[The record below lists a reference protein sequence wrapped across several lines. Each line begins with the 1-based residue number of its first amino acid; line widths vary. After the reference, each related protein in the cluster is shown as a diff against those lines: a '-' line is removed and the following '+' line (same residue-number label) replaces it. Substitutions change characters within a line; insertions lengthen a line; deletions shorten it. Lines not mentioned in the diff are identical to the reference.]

1 MAFASCNIADA
12 VGRMAALQ
20 PDRPAVVVTAGRSG
34 GRRSY
39 AHWTFAQL
47 EAESAACARG
57 LLEAGFGRG
66 ERAVL
71 MVTPGLD
78 FFALAFGM
86 LRAGVVPVLIDPGLG
101 TAQLS
106 RCLAEARP
114 SGFIGVSR
122 AHAAQ
127 RVLGWAKETVTRR
140 VTVGPRLFWGG
151 HTLAQLKSLGRGSP
165 LPLPDTAPDEVAAV
179 LFTSGSTGIAKGVVY
194 LHRHFVAQ
202 VEMIRDTYGIQP
214 GEVDLPTFPPFALF
228 DPALGMT
235 AVLPEMDFTRP
246 ARVDPSMLLELLEDW
261 KVTSVFGSP
270 GLLGTVARHGAR
282 HGVKWPDTVRRVLSA
297 GAPVPVPTL
306 EGMHRL
312 LADGAEIF
320 TPYGATECL
329 PVASIGSR
337 EVLKETRPLTDA
349 GAGVCVGRVVPPNDV
364 RILRIQDGPLREW
377 AEVEELPAGEVG
389 EIAVLGPT
397 TTERYFEREEATL
410 LAKVRR
416 DGRKVHRMGDVG
428 YLDAQGRLWFCG
440 RKGHRVELPGRTLYT
455 AQVEEVLNVH
465 PAVFRTALVGVQREG
480 QTVPVICVEREPGVE
495 LPEAQLFAELRAL
508 CERQA
513 VTAGLDTFLIH
524 PGFPVDIRH
533 NAKIGRE
540 KLAAW
545 AQERL
550 G

>member
-1 MAFASCNIADA
+1 
-12 VGRMAALQ
+12 
-20 PDRPAVVVTAGRSG
+20 VVVTAGRTG
-34 GRRSY
+34 GRRRY
-39 AHWTFAQL
+39 AQWTFAQL

-57 LLEAGFGRG
+57 LLEAGFQRG

-114 SGFIGVSR
+114 SGFVGITR

-151 HTLAQLKSLGRGSP
+151 HTLERLKSLGRGSS

-179 LFTSGSTGIAKGVVY
+179 LFTSGSTGVAKGVVY

-246 ARVDPSMLLELLEDW
+246 ARVDPGMLLELLHDW

-270 GLLGTVARHGAR
+270 GLLGTVARRRSCAGAR
-282 HGVKWPDTVRRVLSA
+282 R
-297 GAPVPVPTL
+297 APP
-306 EGMHRL
+306 GSHRL
-312 LADGAEIF
+312 
-320 TPYGATECL
+320 
-329 PVASIGSR
+329 
-337 EVLKETRPLTDA
+337 
-349 GAGVCVGRVVPPNDV
+349 GR
-364 RILRIQDGPLREW
+364 R
-377 AEVEELPAGEVG
+377 
-389 EIAVLGPT
+389 
-397 TTERYFEREEATL
+397 
-410 LAKVRR
+410 
-416 DGRKVHRMGDVG
+416 
-428 YLDAQGRLWFCG
+428 
-440 RKGHRVELPGRTLYT
+440 
-455 AQVEEVLNVH
+455 
-465 PAVFRTALVGVQREG
+465 
-480 QTVPVICVEREPGVE
+480 
-495 LPEAQLFAELRAL
+495 
-508 CERQA
+508 
-513 VTAGLDTFLIH
+513 
-524 PGFPVDIRH
+524 
-533 NAKIGRE
+533 
-540 KLAAW
+540 
-545 AQERL
+545 
-550 G
+550 